1 MAQLVLSAPGTM
13 LRRGDAMLSD
23 LRFAA
28 RSLLKTPGFTL
39 LAALTLAIGIGATT
53 AMFSLVNAVLL
64 RPLPFAE
71 PAGLAPIYTEIQT
84 PDGVQPRFRAST
96 NEFLALRRD
105 SQSWASLDAWSASAA
120 NVVTGSEPLRIN
132 AAAVTGGLI
141 ETLGVQPVLGRLLVP
156 RDDELGGPLVA
167 LISHRLWQNAFGGDP
182 AIVGRD
188 LVLNGA
194 RHSIV
199 GVMPER
205 FAFPIGESFTVDVWA
220 PIRIDPAQP
229 VYDHSVWML
238 GRLKPGVSLP
248 QAQAEIDTLVARAT
262 VGSEFHHLDPNAHRA
277 LAYGLRD
284 EVVREVQPA
293 LRMLFGAVSFLLLI
307 ACVNVANLLL
317 TRAEARQREIGLR
330 SALGADLPRLARA
343 FATEGVLLSLLG
355 AGVGVLLANAAL
367 ATIAATGVVAIPLAA
382 DAGVDGR
389 VLLFDVATGLATGV
403 LFGLAPLAHVAR
415 RNLHDVIRT
424 AAAATTAGA
433 NRQRLRNA
441 LIVGQLAL
449 ALILLAGTGLM
460 LRTFWNLARVD
471 SGFDVRSVTTMSVW
485 LRQQG
490 YDGEAAR
497 TFWTRLLERAAAI
510 PGVESVALSSA
521 LPPLSPDF
529 GWGTEIEGFVPVE
542 GGPIL
547 SGRKPD
553 GQLMGMIDH
562 YVLVSPGYFDA
573 LRVKLV
579 AGRVFDARD
588 DARGAKAVIVNETL
602 ARAVWGEGSALGK
615 RIVPSLSASVA
626 DTYTVVGVVSDVK
639 NVGIDKP
646 TGTALYLP
654 YTQVP
659 ATTGLL
665 RAPYVAVRA
674 AGAPDAVA
682 RSMRAVLRDVYPTL
696 PIAEIRT
703 LDDVVAAS
711 QSRPRFMTLV
721 LTSFGGVSLLLAAV
735 GIFGVISYSVAQR
748 TRELGI
754 RIALGAQAR
763 GVLRLVLGGA
773 LRLLASG
780 VVFGLIGAFALTRFL
795 SAFLF
800 GVSANDPATFAV
812 VSLALA
818 VVALL
823 ASYLPALRATRVDP
837 LAALRAE

>member
-1 MAQLVLSAPGTM
+1 
-13 LRRGDAMLSD
+13 
-23 LRFAA
+23 
-28 RSLLKTPGFTL
+28 
-39 LAALTLAIGIGATT
+39 
-53 AMFSLVNAVLL
+53 MFSLVNAVLL
-64 RPLPFAE
+64 RPLPYAE
-71 PAGLAPIYTEIQT
+71 PAGVARIYTQIQT
-84 PDGVQPRFRAST
+84 PDGAQPRFRAAT

-120 NVVTGSEPLRIN
+120 NVVTGSEPLRVN
-132 AAAVTGGLI
+132 AAAVTGDLI
-141 ETLGVQPVLGRLLVP
+141 ETLGVQPVLGRLLLP
-156 RDDELGGPLVA
+156 QDDELGGPLVA
-167 LISHRLWQNAFGGDP
+167 LISYRLWQNAFGGDP
-182 AIVGRD
+182 AVVGRD
-188 LVLNGA
+188 LMLNGA

-220 PIRIDPAQP
+220 PMRIDPDLP

-238 GRLKPGVSLP
+238 GRLKPGVSLT
-248 QAQAEIDTLVARAT
+248 QAQAELATLVARAT
-262 VGSEFHHLDPNAHRA
+262 VGSAFHHLDPNGHRA

-284 EVVREVQPA
+284 EVVRDVQPA

-317 TRAEARQREIGLR
+317 TRAEARQREIGVR
-330 SALGADLPRLARA
+330 SALGANLPRLARA
-343 FATEGVLLSLLG
+343 FATEGVLLSLVG
-355 AGVGVLLANAAL
+355 AALGVLLANAAL
-367 ATIAATGVVAIPLAA
+367 ATIAATDVVAIPLAA

-389 VLLFDVATGLATGV
+389 VLLFAVATGLATGV
-403 LFGLAPLAHVAR
+403 LFGLAPLAHVAK

-460 LRTFWNLARVD
+460 LRTFWNLARVE

-497 TFWTRLLERAAAI
+497 VFWTRLLERSATI

-521 LPPLSPDF
+521 LPPLSNDF
-529 GWGTEIEGFVPVE
+529 GWGTVIEGFVPVE

-547 SGRKPD
+547 SGRRPD
-553 GQLMGMIDH
+553 GEMMGLIDH

-579 AGRVFDARD
+579 AGRLFDARD
-588 DARGAKAVIVNETL
+588 DSRGAKAVIVNETF
-602 ARAVWGEGSALGK
+602 ARAVWGEASALGK
-615 RIVPSLSASVA
+615 HIVPSLSATVS
-626 DTYTVVGVVSDVK
+626 DTYTVVGVISDVK

-674 AGAPDAVA
+674 AGAPDVVA
-682 RSMRAVLRDVYPTL
+682 RSVRAALRDVDPTL

-711 QSRPRFMTLV
+711 QSRQRFMTLV
-721 LTSFGGVSLLLAAV
+721 LTSFGGVSLLLAAIGV
-735 GIFGVISYSVAQR
+735 FGVISYSVAQR

-763 GVLRLVLGGA
+763 EVLRLVLGGV
-773 LRLLASG
+773 LRLLAAG
-780 VVFGLIGAFALTRFL
+780 VLIGVIGAFTLSRFL

-800 GVSANDPATFAV
+800 GVSASDPATFAA
-812 VSLALA
+812 VSFVLA

-823 ASYLPALRATRVDP
+823 ASYLPAVRATRVDP

>member
-1 MAQLVLSAPGTM
+1 
-13 LRRGDAMLSD
+13 
-23 LRFAA
+23 
-28 RSLLKTPGFTL
+28 
-39 LAALTLAIGIGATT
+39 
-53 AMFSLVNAVLL
+53 
-64 RPLPFAE
+64 
-71 PAGLAPIYTEIQT
+71 
-84 PDGVQPRFRAST
+84 
-96 NEFLALRRD
+96 
-105 SQSWASLDAWSASAA
+105 WSASAA
-120 NVVTGSEPLRIN
+120 NVVTGSEPLRVN

-156 RDDELGGPLVA
+156 QDDELGGPLVA
-167 LISHRLWQNAFGGDP
+167 LISYRLWQNAFGGDP
-182 AIVGRD
+182 AVVGRD

-199 GVMPER
+199 GVMPEQ

-220 PIRIDPAQP
+220 PIRIDPALP

-238 GRLKPGVSLP
+238 GRLKPGVSLA
-248 QAQAEIDTLVARAT
+248 QAQAELDTLVAHGDI
-262 VGSEFHHLDPNAHRA
+262 GSAFHHLDPNGHRA

-293 LRMLFGAVSFLLLI
+293 LRMLFGAVAFLLLI

-317 TRAEARQREIGLR
+317 TRAEARQREIGVR

-343 FATEGVLLSLLG
+343 FAAEGMLLSLLG
-355 AGVGVLLANAAL
+355 AGVGVLLAKAAL
-367 ATIAATGVVAIPLAA
+367 TAIAVTGVGAIPLAA

-389 VLLFDVATGLATGV
+389 VLLFAVATAFATGL
-403 LFGLAPLAHVAR
+403 LFGLAPLAHVAK

-424 AAAATTAGA
+424 AGAATTAGPA
-433 NRQRLRNA
+433 RQRLRHS
-441 LIVGQLAL
+441 LIVAQLAL

-460 LRTFWNLARVD
+460 LRTFWNLARVE

-485 LRQQG
+485 LRQQS

-510 PGVESVALSSA
+510 PGVDSVAMSSA

-529 GWGTEIEGFVPVE
+529 GWGTVIEGFVPVE

-547 SGRKPD
+547 SGRRPD
-553 GQLMGMIDH
+553 GEMMGLIDH
-562 YVLVSPGYFDA
+562 YLLVSPGYFDA

-579 AGRVFDARD
+579 AGRLFDARD
-588 DARGAKAVIVNETL
+588 DARGAKAVIVNETF
-602 ARAVWGEGSALGK
+602 ARAVWGEASALGK
-615 RIVPSLSASVA
+615 HIVPALSPQG
-626 DTYTVVGVVSDVK
+626 DPFTVVGVISDVK

-674 AGAPDAVA
+674 AGAADAVA
-682 RSMRAVLRDVYPTL
+682 RSMRTAVRDVDPTL
-696 PIAEIRT
+696 PIADVRS

-748 TRELGI
+748 TRELGV

-763 GVLRLVLGGA
+763 EVLRLVLGGA
-773 LRLLASG
+773 LRLVVAG
-780 VVFGLIGAFALTRFL
+780 VLLGLVGAFALTRFL
-795 SAFLF
+795 AAFLF
-800 GVSANDPATFAV
+800 GVSANDPATFAAV
-812 VSLALA
+812 AVALA
-818 VVALL
+818 FIGLL
-823 ASYLPALRATRVDP
+823 ASYLPALRATCVDP
-837 LAALRAE
+837 LAALRTE

>member
-1 MAQLVLSAPGTM
+1 MF
-13 LRRGDAMLSD
+13 SD
-23 LRFAA
+23 VKFAT

-39 LAALTLAIGIGATT
+39 LAVLTLAIGIGATT

-64 RPLPFAE
+64 RPLPYAE
-71 PAGLAPIYTEIQT
+71 PAGLARIYTEIQT
-84 PDGVQPRFRAST
+84 PDGVQPRFKAST
-96 NEFLALRRD
+96 NEFRALRRD
-105 SQSWASLDAWSASAA
+105 SQSWVSLDAWSASAA
-120 NVVTGSEPLRIN
+120 NVVTASEPLRVN
-132 AAAVTGGLI
+132 AAVVTGGLI
-141 ETLGVQPVLGRLLVP
+141 ETLGVQPVLGRLLVSQ
-156 RDDELGGPLVA
+156 DDELGGPLVA
-167 LISHRLWQNAFGGDP
+167 LISYRLWQNAFGGDP

-205 FAFPIGESFTVDVWA
+205 FAFPIGESFTVDVWS
-220 PIRIDPAQP
+220 PIRIDPALP

-248 QAQAEIDTLVARAT
+248 QAQAELDTLVARAAESGT
-262 VGSEFHHLDPNAHRA
+262 PHHLDPNGHRA
-277 LAYGLRD
+277 RAYGLRD
-284 EVVREVQPA
+284 EVVREVRPA

-317 TRAEARQREIGLR
+317 TRAEARQREIGVR

-355 AGVGVLLANAAL
+355 AGLGVLLANAAL
-367 ATIAATGVVAIPLAA
+367 VTIAATGVVAIPLAG

-389 VLLFDVATGLATGV
+389 VLLFAVATGLATGV
-403 LFGLAPLAHVAR
+403 LFGLAPLAHVAK
-415 RNLHDVIRT
+415 RNLHDVIR
-424 AAAATTAGA
+424 AAGAATTAGPA
-433 NRQRLRNA
+433 RQRLRQA

-471 SGFDVRSVTTMSVW
+471 SGFDARAVTTMSVW

-497 TFWTRLLERAAAI
+497 TFWTRLLERAATI
-510 PGVESVALSSA
+510 PGVETVAMSSA
-521 LPPLSPDF
+521 LPPLAPDF
-529 GWGTEIEGFVPVE
+529 GWGTVIEGFVPVE

-547 SGRKPD
+547 SARRPD
-553 GQLMGMIDH
+553 GQVLAMVDH
-562 YVLVSPGYFDA
+562 YQLVTPGYFDA
-573 LRVKLV
+573 LRVSLV

-588 DARGAKAVIVNETL
+588 DAQGAKAVVVNETL
-602 ARAVWGEGSALGK
+602 ARAVWGEASPLG
-615 RIVPSLSASVA
+615 RHIVPSLSPTIA
-626 DTYTVVGVVSDVK
+626 DSFTVVGVIADVK

-682 RSMRAVLRDVYPTL
+682 GAMRAAVRNVDPTL

-721 LTSFGGVSLLLAAV
+721 LTSFGGVSLLLAAI

-773 LRLLASG
+773 LRLAAAG
-780 VVFGLIGAFALTRFL
+780 VLVGLIGAFALTRFL

-800 GVSANDPATFAV
+800 GVSANDPATFAAV
-812 VSLALA
+812 ALVLGA
-818 VVALL
+818 VALL
-823 ASYLPALRATRVDP
+823 ASYLPAWRATRVDP
-837 LAALRAE
+837 LVALRTE

>member
-1 MAQLVLSAPGTM
+1 
-13 LRRGDAMLSD
+13 
-23 LRFAA
+23 
-28 RSLLKTPGFTL
+28 
-39 LAALTLAIGIGATT
+39 
-53 AMFSLVNAVLL
+53 
-64 RPLPFAE
+64 
-71 PAGLAPIYTEIQT
+71 
-84 PDGVQPRFRAST
+84 
-96 NEFLALRRD
+96 
-105 SQSWASLDAWSASAA
+105 
-120 NVVTGSEPLRIN
+120 
-132 AAAVTGGLI
+132 
-141 ETLGVQPVLGRLLVP
+141 
-156 RDDELGGPLVA
+156 
-167 LISHRLWQNAFGGDP
+167 
-182 AIVGRD
+182 
-188 LVLNGA
+188 
-194 RHSIV
+194 
-199 GVMPER
+199 
-205 FAFPIGESFTVDVWA
+205 
-220 PIRIDPAQP
+220 
-229 VYDHSVWML
+229 
-238 GRLKPGVSLP
+238 
-248 QAQAEIDTLVARAT
+248 
-262 VGSEFHHLDPNAHRA
+262 
-277 LAYGLRD
+277 LRD
-284 EVVREVQPA
+284 EVVRDVQPA

-317 TRAEARQREIGLR
+317 TRAEARQREIGVR
-330 SALGADLPRLARA
+330 SALGANLPRLARA
-343 FATEGVLLSLLG
+343 FATEGVLLSLVG
-355 AGVGVLLANAAL
+355 AALGVLLANAAL
-367 ATIAATGVVAIPLAA
+367 ATIAATDVVAIPLAA

-389 VLLFDVATGLATGV
+389 VLLFAVATGLATGV
-403 LFGLAPLAHVAR
+403 LFGLAPLAHVAK

-460 LRTFWNLARVD
+460 LRTFWNLARVE

-497 TFWTRLLERAAAI
+497 AFWTRLLERAATI

-521 LPPLSPDF
+521 LPPLSNDF
-529 GWGTEIEGFVPVE
+529 GWGTVIEGFVPVE

-547 SGRKPD
+547 SGRRPD
-553 GQLMGMIDH
+553 GEMMGLIDH

-579 AGRVFDARD
+579 AGRLFDARD
-588 DARGAKAVIVNETL
+588 DSRGAKAVIVNETF
-602 ARAVWGEGSALGK
+602 ARAVWGEASALGK
-615 RIVPSLSASVA
+615 HIVPSLSATVS
-626 DTYTVVGVVSDVK
+626 DTYTVVGVISDVK

-674 AGAPDAVA
+674 AGAPDVVA
-682 RSMRAVLRDVYPTL
+682 RSVRAALRDVDPTL

-711 QSRPRFMTLV
+711 QSRQRFMTLV
-721 LTSFGGVSLLLAAV
+721 LTSFGGVSLLLAAIGV
-735 GIFGVISYSVAQR
+735 FGVISYSVAQR

-763 GVLRLVLGGA
+763 EVLRLVLGGV
-773 LRLLASG
+773 LRLLAAG
-780 VVFGLIGAFALTRFL
+780 VLIGVIGAFTLSRFL

-800 GVSANDPATFAV
+800 GVSASDPATFAA
-812 VSLALA
+812 VSFVLA

-823 ASYLPALRATRVDP
+823 ASYLPAVRATRVDP

>member
-1 MAQLVLSAPGTM
+1 MF
-13 LRRGDAMLSD
+13 SD
-23 LRFAA
+23 LKFAT

-39 LAALTLAIGIGATT
+39 LAAFTLAIGIGATT

-64 RPLPFAE
+64 RPLPYAE
-71 PAGLAPIYTEIQT
+71 PAGLARIYTQIQT
-84 PDGVQPRFRAST
+84 PDGAQPRFRAAT

-120 NVVTGSEPLRIN
+120 NVVTGSEPLRVN
-132 AAAVTGGLI
+132 AAAVTGDLI
-141 ETLGVQPVLGRLLVP
+141 ETLGVQPVLGRLLLP
-156 RDDELGGPLVA
+156 QDDELGGPLVA
-167 LISHRLWQNAFGGDP
+167 LISYRLWQNAFGGDP
-182 AIVGRD
+182 AVVGRD
-188 LVLNGA
+188 LMLNGA

-220 PIRIDPAQP
+220 PMRIDPDLP

-238 GRLKPGVSLP
+238 GRLKPGVSLT
-248 QAQAEIDTLVARAT
+248 QAQAELDTLVARAT
-262 VGSEFHHLDPNAHRA
+262 VGSAFHHLDPNGHRA

-284 EVVREVQPA
+284 EVVRDVQPA

-317 TRAEARQREIGLR
+317 TRAEARQREIGVR
-330 SALGADLPRLARA
+330 SALGANLPRLARA
-343 FATEGVLLSLLG
+343 FATEGVLLSLVG
-355 AGVGVLLANAAL
+355 AALGVLLANAAL
-367 ATIAATGVVAIPLAA
+367 ATIAATDVVAIPLAA

-389 VLLFDVATGLATGV
+389 VLLFAVATGLATGV
-403 LFGLAPLAHVAR
+403 LFGLAPLAHVAK

-460 LRTFWNLARVD
+460 LRTFWNLARVE

-497 TFWTRLLERAAAI
+497 VFWTRLLERSATI

-521 LPPLSPDF
+521 LPPLSNDF
-529 GWGTEIEGFVPVE
+529 GWGTVIEGFVPVE

-547 SGRKPD
+547 SGRRPD
-553 GQLMGMIDH
+553 GEMMGLIDH

-579 AGRVFDARD
+579 AGRLFDARD
-588 DARGAKAVIVNETL
+588 DSRGAKAVIVNETF
-602 ARAVWGEGSALGK
+602 ARAVWGEASALGK
-615 RIVPSLSASVA
+615 HIVPSLSATVS
-626 DTYTVVGVVSDVK
+626 DTYTVVGVISDVK

-674 AGAPDAVA
+674 AGAPDVVA
-682 RSMRAVLRDVYPTL
+682 RSVRAALRDVDPTL

-711 QSRPRFMTLV
+711 QSRQRFMTLV
-721 LTSFGGVSLLLAAV
+721 LTSFGGVSLLLAAIGV
-735 GIFGVISYSVAQR
+735 FGVISYSVAQR

-763 GVLRLVLGGA
+763 EVLRLVLGGV
-773 LRLLASG
+773 LRLLAAG
-780 VVFGLIGAFALTRFL
+780 VLIGVIGAFTLSRFL

-800 GVSANDPATFAV
+800 GVSASDPATFAA
-812 VSLALA
+812 VSFVLA

-823 ASYLPALRATRVDP
+823 ASYLPAVRATRVDP

>member
-1 MAQLVLSAPGTM
+1 MF
-13 LRRGDAMLSD
+13 SD
-23 LRFAA
+23 LKFAT

-39 LAALTLAIGIGATT
+39 LATLMLAIGIGATT

-64 RPLPFAE
+64 RPLPYAE
-71 PAGLAPIYTEIQT
+71 PAGLARIYTEIQT
-84 PDGVQPRFRAST
+84 PDGVQPRFRAAT
-96 NEFLALRRD
+96 NEFRALRRD
-105 SQSWASLDAWSASAA
+105 SHSWASLDAWSASAA
-120 NVVTGSEPLRIN
+120 NVLASEPVRVN

-141 ETLGVQPVLGRLLVP
+141 ETLGVQPVLGRLFVP
-156 RDDELGGPLVA
+156 QDDELGGPLVA
-167 LISHRLWQNAFGGDP
+167 LISYRLWQNAFGGDP

-188 LVLNGA
+188 LMLNGA

-205 FAFPIGESFTVDVWA
+205 FAFPIAESFTVDVWA
-220 PIRIDPAQP
+220 PIRIDPALP
-229 VYDHSVWML
+229 VFDHSVWML

-248 QAQAEIDTLVARAT
+248 QAQAELDTLVARAAESAGT
-262 VGSEFHHLDPNAHRA
+262 LHHLDPHEHRA
-277 LAYGLRD
+277 VAYGLRD

-317 TRAEARQREIGLR
+317 TRAEARQREIGVR

-355 AGVGVLLANAAL
+355 TGLGVLLANAAL

-389 VLLFDVATGLATGV
+389 VLLFAVATAFATGL
-403 LFGLAPLAHVAR
+403 LFGLAPLAHVAK

-471 SGFDVRSVTTMSVW
+471 AGFDTRAVTTMAIW
-485 LRQQG
+485 LRQST

-497 TFWTRLLERAAAI
+497 TFWTRLLEREAAI
-510 PGVESVALSSA
+510 PGVERVAMTSA
-521 LPPLSPDF
+521 LPPLAPDF
-529 GWGTEIEGFVPVE
+529 GWGTMIEGFVPVE

-547 SGRKPD
+547 AARLPD
-553 GQLMGMIDH
+553 GQVLAMVDH
-562 YVLVSPGYFDA
+562 YQAVSPGYFDT
-573 LRVKLV
+573 LKIQLL
-579 AGRVFDARD
+579 AGRLFDERD
-588 DARGAKAVIVNETL
+588 DARGAKTVIVNETL
-602 ARAVWGEGSALGK
+602 ARAVWGNSSALG
-615 RIVPSLSASVA
+615 RHIVPSWSVLDFELDSNLSPNGNEPS
-626 DTYTVVGVVSDVK
+626 TVVGVIADVK
-639 NVGIDKP
+639 NVGVDKP

-654 YTQVP
+654 YAQLP
-659 ATTGLL
+659 LDTGLL
-665 RAPYVAVRA
+665 RAPYLAVRS

-682 RSMRAVLRDVYPTL
+682 GAARAALRDVDPTL
-696 PIAEIRT
+696 PLAEIRT

-773 LRLLASG
+773 LRLLAAG
-780 VVFGLIGAFALTRFL
+780 VLLGLIGAFALTRFL

-800 GVSANDPATFAV
+800 GVSPNDPATFAV
-812 VSLALA
+812 VSFVLA

>member
-1 MAQLVLSAPGTM
+1 M
-13 LRRGDAMLSD
+13 LAD
-23 LRFAA
+23 LKFAL

-39 LAALTLAIGIGATT
+39 LAAFTLAIGIGATT

-64 RPLPFAE
+64 RPLPYAE
-71 PAGLAPIYTEIQT
+71 PARLARIYTEIQT
-84 PDGVQPRFRAST
+84 PDGVQPRFMAAT
-96 NEFLALRRD
+96 NEFSELRRN
-105 SQSWASLDAWSASAA
+105 SQSWASLDAWRASAA
-120 NVVTGSEPLRIN
+120 NVSTGSQPLRVN

-141 ETLGVQPVLGRLLVP
+141 ETLGVQPALGRLLVP
-156 RDDELGGPLVA
+156 QDDELGGPLVA
-167 LISHRLWQNAFGGDP
+167 LISYRLWQNAFGGDP

-205 FAFPIGESFTVDVWA
+205 FAFPIGESFTVDVWT
-220 PIRIDPAQP
+220 PIRIDPAVP
-229 VYDHSVWML
+229 VYDHSVWIL
-238 GRLKPGVSLP
+238 GRLKAGVSLP
-248 QAQAEIDTLVARAT
+248 RAQAELDALVVRAAES
-262 VGSEFHHLDPNAHRA
+262 GAQHHLDPHGHKAV
-277 LAYGLRD
+277 AYGLRD
-284 EVVREVQPA
+284 EVVREVRPA

-317 TRAEARQREIGLR
+317 TRAEARQREIGVR
-330 SALGADLPRLARA
+330 SALGADLLHLARA

-355 AGVGVLLANAAL
+355 AGLGVFLAEAAL
-367 ATIAATGVVAIPLAA
+367 AAIAATGVAAIPFAT

-389 VLLFDVATGLATGV
+389 VLLFAVATGLATGL
-403 LFGLAPLAHVAR
+403 LFGLAPLAHVAK
-415 RNLHDVIRT
+415 RNLHDVIR
-424 AAAATTAGA
+424 AAATATTAGA
-433 NRQRLRNA
+433 ARQRLRNA

-460 LRTFWNLARVD
+460 LRTFWNLARVE
-471 SGFDVRSVTTMSVW
+471 SGFDVRSVTTMSLW
-485 LRQQG
+485 LRQEG
-490 YDGEAAR
+490 YEGEAVR

-510 PGVESVALSSA
+510 PGVESVAMSSA

-529 GWGTEIEGFVPVE
+529 GWGTVIEGFVPVE

-547 SGRKPD
+547 SATRPN
-553 GQLMGMIDH
+553 GQLTGRVDH

-573 LRVKLV
+573 LKIGLV
-579 AGRVFDARD
+579 AGRLFDSGD

-602 ARAVWGEGSALGK
+602 ARGVWGDVASALG
-615 RIVPSLSASVA
+615 RHVVPSLSPM
-626 DTYTVVGVVSDVK
+626 DDPFTVIGVIADVK
-639 NVGIDKP
+639 NVGIEKP

-659 ATTGLL
+659 VTTGLL

-674 AGAPDAVA
+674 AGTPDAVA
-682 RSMRAVLRDVYPTL
+682 GAMRAALRDVDPAL
-696 PIAEIRT
+696 PIAEVRT

-721 LTSFGGVSLLLAAV
+721 LTLFGGVSLTLAAIGV
-735 GIFGVISYSVAQR
+735 FGVISYSVAQR

-763 GVLRLVLGGA
+763 GVLQLVLGGA
-773 LRLLASG
+773 LRLAAAG
-780 VVFGLIGAFALTRFL
+780 VLIGLIGAFALTRFL

-800 GVSANDPATFAV
+800 GVSANDPATFAAVSV
-812 VSLALA
+812 VLGGVA
-818 VVALL
+818 VL